1 MVFARLS
8 KFVIFAAIKTI
19 LKQLRKYSTKS
30 SERIRNAKCYPIID
44 VSLMNVRK
52 VEFYNSYI
60 ELTLIK

>member
-19 LKQLRKYSTKS
+19 LNQLRKYSTKS
-30 SERIRNAKCYPIID
+30 GERIRNAKCYPID
-44 VSLMNVRK
+44 VSLMNARK